1 MAQNILELVS
11 DVDLTV
17 FSRRVPEPVENPL
30 SNILPDREV
39 DGRKTKVA
47 RHVRK
52 SFTAKFRS
60 YGAEAP
66 IGRRGDSITVS
77 EFKLPALSEKLPVN
91 EELIHQLNEA
101 PSQTGID
108 RLVESTYDDVEN
120 LTISTR
126 HRVEKA
132 RGEFLQTG
140 KISIAENGVVD
151 EADFGLPAS
160 HIVTAPILWSDP
172 AAPLVEQEQV
182 WVELVAKDAKVR
194 PTRATISRRILTFL
208 TRNEQYRSYFWQ
220 FPGSQLGPILNLD
233 QLNVVRAQFGLPTL
247 NVYEGFVPDDAGNEV
262 RVIADNRYI
271 LTTDNVG
278 ETQWG
283 TTAEA
288 LELVG
293 SNSVDFTSKQAPGIT
308 VVQYKVPDPVVTWTK
323 ASSVV
328 LPVAGEINGLLVAT
342 VL

>member
-1 MAQNILELVS
+1 M
-11 DVDLTV
+11 
-17 FSRRVPEPVENPL
+17 
-30 SNILPDREV
+30 
-39 DGRKTKVA
+39 
-47 RHVRK
+47 
-52 SFTAKFRS
+52 
-60 YGAEAP
+60 
-66 IGRRGDSITVS
+66 
-77 EFKLPALSEKLPVN
+77 
-91 EELIHQLNEA
+91 
-101 PSQTGID
+101 
-108 RLVESTYDDVEN
+108 EN
-120 LTISTR
+120 LTVSTR

-140 KISIAENGVVD
+140 KISLAENGVVD

-172 AAPLVEQEQV
+172 TAPLVEQEQV
-182 WVELVAKDAKVR
+182 WVELVANDAKVR

-233 QLNVVRAQFGLPTL
+233 HVNVVRAQFGLPAL

-262 RVIADNRYI
+262 RVIAENRYI

-293 SNSVDFTSKQAPGIT
+293 SNSVDFTSKRAPGIT
-308 VVQYKVPDPVVTWTK
+308 VFQYKVPDSVVTWTK